1 MRELMYTQLK
11 LTFLF
16 LVLFPSTAQ
25 AYIGPGL
32 GLGTIGVVVG
42 VLLSSVLVLI
52 SILWYPF
59 KRLLKWARK
68 TKDANTIYSNE
79 DDL

>member
-32 GLGTIGVVVG
+32 GLGTIGVILG
-42 VLLSSVLVLI
+42 VLASSVLILV
-52 SILWYPF
+52 SILWYPL
-59 KRLLKWARK
+59 KRFYKWLRK
-68 TKDANTIYSNE
+68 NKDTETMHSNF
-79 DDL
+79 